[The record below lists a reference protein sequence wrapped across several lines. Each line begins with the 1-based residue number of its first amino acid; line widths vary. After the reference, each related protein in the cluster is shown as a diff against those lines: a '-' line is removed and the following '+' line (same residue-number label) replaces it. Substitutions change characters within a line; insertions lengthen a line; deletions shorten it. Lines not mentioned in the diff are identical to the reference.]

1 MSTNTWMTMLPLRIC
16 IHTAMTT
23 AQPTAINSS
32 PVSEGAEMKLGIRA
46 EGAVIRRSELRATFA
61 LQEGRTIMTDRYYS
75 APLRFSRSFRPPGNS
90 NGLCLYTSDVSPGV
104 LNGDHY
110 HSEWHLGEGTHVML
124 SSTSATRLHPTP
136 SLPSSVNHHFQIG
149 KGAVLEYFPECVI
162 PFKGSSSSLTATF
175 HLEEQ
180 AILAYADVWSAGRI
194 HRGEAFEFS
203 KYRNS
208 TEIWQGDQLAVW
220 DRFGMEPSR
229 DDPQKSAALLD
240 FTHTAALWMIAPGL
254 GTAELESIR
263 SALPPDGRMLA
274 GASLLA
280 SGGIGVRLL
289 GMAAWELQE
298 QCLHIWNTIR
308 PQLLGNENLTFRK

>member
-1 MSTNTWMTMLPLRIC
+1 MNINTWMTMLPLRIS
-16 IHTAMTT
+16 IHTAMTM
-23 AQPTAINSS
+23 AQLTPINSS
-32 PVSEGAEMKLGIRA
+32 SVLEGTATNTGIHA
-46 EGAVIRRSELRATFA
+46 EGAVMRRSELRATFA
-61 LQEGRTIMTDRYYS
+61 LQGGRTIMTDRFYS
-75 APLRFSRSFRPPGNS
+75 APLRFSRSFRPPGGGS
-90 NGLCLYTSDVSPGV
+90 GLCIYTSDVSPGV

-110 HSEWHLGEGTHVML
+110 HSKWHLDEGTHVML

-136 SLPSSVNHHFQIG
+136 SLPSSVNHHFQLQ

-194 HRGEAFEFS
+194 HRGESFQFN
-203 KYRNS
+203 KYRNL

-220 DRFGMEPSR
+220 DRFGMEPGS
-229 DDPQKSAALLD
+229 DEPKQSAALLG

-254 GTAELESIR
+254 GAAELELVR
-263 SALPPDGRMLA
+263 SALPQDGRMLA

-298 QCLHIWNTIR
+298 QCLQIWNTVR
-308 PQLLGNENLTFRK
+308 PDLLGSEILAFRK